1 MSEIPKIDEKSAGA
15 AQFNPGTK
23 LAIRLSSRLLV
34 FVLIGVILVT
44 LKTVLIPLVLA
55 IFLAF
60 LLRPISEGLTNRKV
74 PTGIAIT
81 IAEVVAIMPIMALIT
96 IFLSTA
102 GPLSEQLPKYQDQIV
117 HQLGRAVD
125 GALTRVGS
133 PKRREAIRKE
143 ISQNVV
149 PGVLNKSAEYIQRG
163 IQAVTTALGTF
174 LLALVFSAF
183 MLLEIG
189 RIREKFVSIFGRSE
203 NLADDLEGISSD
215 VRRYVVAKTF
225 ISAVTALAVWIFLE
239 LVDVDFAPFWGLIA
253 FPLNFIPTVGAFVA
267 SIPPILLAS
276 IDPSHSG
283 LSVFGVA
290 LGLVLLNGFI
300 GAVLDPRYVGNAV
313 RVSPLVVFLS
323 VMVWGVLWGP
333 IGMILAVP
341 IMVCLKVIC
350 GRVPA
355 LSPVARFLEG

>member
-1 MSEIPKIDEKSAGA
+1 MDNKQPKSEHGRT
-15 AQFNPGTK
+15 QTFNSGTQ

-34 FVLIGVILVT
+34 IVLLGVILVS
-44 LKTVLIPLVLA
+44 LKAVLIPFVLA
-55 IFLAF
+55 VFFAF
-60 LLRPISEGLTNRKV
+60 LLRPIVKSMVERRVPMGL
-74 PTGIAIT
+74 AIT
-81 IAEVVAIMPIMALIT
+81 FAELVAVLPMLGLIT

-117 HQLGRAVD
+117 YQLGKAID
-125 GALTRVGS
+125 GVLTQVGS
-133 PKRREAIRKE
+133 AKRREAIRKE
-143 ISQNVV
+143 IAQNLV
-149 PGVLNKSAEYIQRG
+149 PGLLNTSADFIQRG

-183 MLLEIG
+183 MLLETA
-189 RIREKFVSIFGRSE
+189 RIREKFIETFGRSD
-203 NLADDLEGISSD
+203 NLSADLEGISSD

-225 ISAVTALAVWIFLE
+225 ISALTAVAVWIFLE
-239 LVDVDFAPFWGLIA
+239 LTDVDFALFWGLIA

-276 IDPSHSG
+276 IDPTHSAW
-283 LSVFGVA
+283 STVGVA
-290 LGLVLLNGFI
+290 IGLLTLNGVI
-300 GAVLDPRYVGNAV
+300 GAVLDPRYVGSAV

-323 VMVWGVLWGP
+323 VLIWGVVWGP

-341 IMVCLKVIC
+341 IMVCLKVVC

-355 LSPVARFLEG
+355 LHPFARFVEG